1 MGFSIIV
8 LVFVILGCV
17 YLYRRKKNNTPLQQ
31 ILPQKKNEMKLSID
45 EAYNLNKAKKEAQ
58 LNELLDKIN
67 RKGYNSLSERE
78 KKQLKELAE

>member
-1 MGFSIIV
+1 MTFTIII
-8 LVFVILGCV
+8 LLFVVLGCV
-17 YLYRRKKNNTPLQQ
+17 YLYRRSKHKVNLPQ
-31 ILPQKKNEMKLSID
+31 IIPQKKEMKLSID

-67 RKGYNSLSERE
+67 KKGYNSLSERE